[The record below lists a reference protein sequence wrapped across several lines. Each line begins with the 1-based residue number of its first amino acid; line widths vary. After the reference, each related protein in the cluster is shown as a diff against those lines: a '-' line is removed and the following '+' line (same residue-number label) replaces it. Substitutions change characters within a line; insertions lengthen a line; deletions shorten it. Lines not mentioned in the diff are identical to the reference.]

1 MTTKEI
7 QREILTL
14 QTALAECILS
24 DSQRVAIRNE
34 LGQLQDE
41 LALREFDEQPDIDWA
56 FILNGSKIISLLAC
70 N

>member
-41 LALREFDEQPDIDWA
+41 RALREFDEQPDIDWG
-56 FILNGSKIISLLAC
+56 LHSEWE
-70 N
+70 

>member
-1 MTTKEI
+1 MTTKELE
-7 QREILTL
+7 REILTL

-41 LALREFDEQPDIDWA
+41 LSLREFDEQPDIDW
-56 FILNGSKIISLLAC
+56 GYHSQYE
-70 N
+70 

>member
-41 LALREFDEQPDIDWA
+41 LALREFDEQPDIDWG
-56 FILNGSKIISLLAC
+56 FHSEWE
-70 N
+70 

>member
-1 MTTKEI
+1 MTIKEI
-7 QREILTL
+7 EREILTL

-41 LALREFDEQPDIDWA
+41 LSLREFDEQPDIDWG
-56 FILNGSKIISLLAC
+56 FHSQYE
-70 N
+70 

>member
-41 LALREFDEQPDIDWA
+41 LALREFDEQPDIDWGYHDQYD
-56 FILNGSKIISLLAC
+56 F
-70 N
+70 

>member
-7 QREILTL
+7 QREIITL
-14 QTALAECILS
+14 QRALKECILS

-41 LALREFDEQPDIDWA
+41 LSLREFDEQPDIDWG
-56 FILNGSKIISLLAC
+56 FHSEWE
-70 N
+70 

>member
-41 LALREFDEQPDIDWA
+41 LSLREFDEQPDIDWG
-56 FILNGSKIISLLAC
+56 FHSEWE
-70 N
+70 

>member
-7 QREILTL
+7 EREILTL

-41 LALREFDEQPDIDWA
+41 LSLREFDEQPDIDW
-56 FILNGSKIISLLAC
+56 GYHSQYE
-70 N
+70 

>member
-24 DSQRVAIRNE
+24 DSQRVVIRNE

-41 LALREFDEQPDIDWA
+41 LSLREFDEQPDID
-56 FILNGSKIISLLAC
+56 
-70 N
+70 

>member
-1 MTTKEI
+1 MTTKELE
-7 QREILTL
+7 REILTL

-41 LALREFDEQPDIDWA
+41 LSLREFDEQPDIDWG
-56 FILNGSKIISLLAC
+56 FHSEWE
-70 N
+70 

>member
-1 MTTKEI
+1 MAIICYIVCMTTKEI
-7 QREILTL
+7 EREILTL

-41 LALREFDEQPDIDWA
+41 LSLREFDEQPDIDW
-56 FILNGSKIISLLAC
+56 GYHSQYE
-70 N
+70 